1 MSVPTHASELS
12 TPLESEKSHYFG
24 TNPSD
29 MGLGSTA
36 KKIQKVA
43 DTAEKLYAKL
53 NELREQ
59 VIAIRDTL
67 ETTNERVERLETESA
82 KQRALVEAL
91 AEERGIDVESAL
103 DDVETETAKNGTEVD
118 EMEGDDGTTEAST

>member
-1 MSVPTHASELS
+1 
-12 TPLESEKSHYFG
+12 
-24 TNPSD
+24 

-59 VIAIRDTL
+59 VLAIRDSL
-67 ETTNERVERLETESA
+67 EATNERVERLEAENA

-91 AEERGIDVESAL
+91 AEERGIDVESVL
-103 DDVETETAKNGTEVD
+103 DGAETESAEGGTAEGEPNADD
-118 EMEGDDGTTEAST
+118 ETTEAST

>member
-1 MSVPTHASELS
+1 
-12 TPLESEKSHYFG
+12 
-24 TNPSD
+24 